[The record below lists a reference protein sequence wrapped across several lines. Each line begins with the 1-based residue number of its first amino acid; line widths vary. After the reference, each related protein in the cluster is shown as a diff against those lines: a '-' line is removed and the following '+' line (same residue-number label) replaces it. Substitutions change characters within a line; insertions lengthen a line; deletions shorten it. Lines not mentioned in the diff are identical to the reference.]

1 MSRFPVRAFARLCA
15 AASLALVAGAAF
27 AQAPAHP
34 AAKPVRLLMPFP
46 AGGTP
51 DLLARTVANQVERQI
66 GQNFVVDNRT
76 GANGII
82 AYETAARA
90 APDGYT
96 LVHATPSF
104 ALNTI
109 VYKKLPY
116 AIKDFAPISNIAQG
130 YGYLV
135 LVHPSLAA
143 TNVKELIAVAQK
155 QKLSYGSP
163 GVGNTLHLAT
173 ELFNARG
180 NMNMLH
186 VPYKGVA
193 PALAALLGGEIQVMI
208 VQPPAGV
215 EQAKQGKLRAIAF
228 TGGKRWGEMPNLPT
242 VSESGMPGFVAH
254 FTWNAW
260 FAPAG
265 TPRAVVSRLQAEVTK
280 AMAVPQVR
288 DFFVKSGW
296 EPLGSTPEALD
307 AYVKAE
313 LKRYAEAAR
322 IAKIQPE

>member
-1 MSRFPVRAFARLCA
+1 MTLHAMTRCVLI
-15 AASLALVAGAAF
+15 AASLLVQAAAF
-27 AQAPAHP
+27 AQTLSYP

-51 DLLARTVANQVERQI
+51 DLLARTVANQVERQL

-82 AYETAARA
+82 AYELAAHA
-90 APDGYT
+90 SPDGYT

-109 VYKKLPY
+109 VYRKLPY
-116 AIKDFAPISNIAQG
+116 AIRDFAPITNIAQG

-135 LVHPSLAA
+135 LIHPSVQA
-143 TNVKELIAVAQK
+143 TNVKELIAASK
-155 QKLSYGSP
+155 KTKLSYGSP

-180 NMNMLH
+180 GLNMLH

-208 VQPPAGV
+208 VQPPAGL
-215 EQAKQGKLRAIAF
+215 EQAKTGKLRAIAF
-228 TGGKRWGEMPNLPT
+228 TGEKRWDEMPNLPT
-242 VSESGMPGFVAH
+242 VSESGLPGFVAH

-260 FAPAG
+260 YAPAG
-265 TPRAVVSRLQAEVTK
+265 TPRAIVLRLQSEVAK

-288 DFFVKSGW
+288 EFFLRSGW
-296 EPLGSTPEALD
+296 QPLGSTPEALD

-322 IAKIQPE
+322 VAKIQPE